1 MRKLYLSILALMLC
15 TMLQAIS
22 WTKPQ
27 FTTTTNPTTGGSTLY
42 YLYHVGQERFLT
54 AGASWGTHA
63 ILDSTG
69 VNALPYEIL
78 YYYQI
83 GYQFHSPN
91 AESQGYLF
99 RELSGTDVFTDY
111 NGHSN
116 SSIRWDIV
124 QNGNG
129 TVGLRTA
136 SNDPVWGSGGSMVTY
151 GQDQYLLGWT
161 PLGVDKDKNGQAL
174 GTNQSVY
181 MLYPGIENYQY
192 EWAFVAENE
201 YNLYNAKLELYTTA
215 EQAEKKGINYKT
227 YSTAYN
233 GSDIDAVKT
242 ATAALKAKIEE
253 SAQEEEEEDNEIGDC
268 IFFTLDDG
276 SSMIFPKK
284 YIEGREEKNGLIY
297 FKLKG
302 DTTVT
307 IAKAR
312 VQSETTEYKGKLPNF
327 ESYKFN
333 NKFNDQLFTDAEG
346 VIDSINHKVTVAVGC
361 IGKRLTPSFKLPDDV
376 KAYIDGVRQHSKETR
391 LRFDKPIHYTL
402 AYPDQYV
409 YKVKK
414 TKNEEWSIPDSEDE
428 WISTKVELTESMLST
443 NAPTNHSDYLGNML
457 DGNHNTIFHSTYGD
471 NMTYP
476 KLNWY
481 EGAYYGDGVSEW
493 PYLQINLPE
502 TMENLKFEYITR
514 NSGSYAPLGLILQA
528 STNGTSWVNVKTF
541 IANDDNLPTTTDA
554 TYTSPVI
561 TWNTSYKYMRLQL
574 TEAQRKNYLVFSE
587 FALYSVVEN
596 PSHGSSEPILISPAE
611 YKKGFQPY
619 GTDYEVTVDFLTD
632 HSTTEYKVPRIDIW
646 FGDSTTW
653 NNNMWIGRYGK
664 TYYED
669 AQIKIDGGGVYP
681 DLEKMA
687 VKIKGRGN
695 STWDDGYDSKNPYRL
710 KFNEKQKPL
719 GMTGGKSWVLLCNKQ
734 AGSMTTNAIAMKVAD
749 MVETRGCNHIVPVE
763 LYVNNQYRGSY
774 NFTEK
779 TGFSNNSIDIKD
791 ETNAVMIE
799 LDTYTDETIYNE
811 TSYGIK
817 TKIKEPDLEDDE
829 PDNLTSTQIMSAFNA
844 LTYDVKYDCEN
855 AKFDVES
862 VVSAMFV
869 TDLVR
874 NEELMHAKSWF
885 IYNTDITSPDSLW
898 NLGPVWDFDWSF
910 GYERGHNYFVT
921 AADIDLFY
929 YMSSSNKGYP
939 FFRDLL
945 RGSEKVKK
953 EYYRLWHHFMNDGR
967 LEELIEYC
975 DDYFQFARLSLEHN
989 QSGVD
994 NSIYYDGYKYTRTG
1008 WGDGNNYATHTT
1020 NAKSWLR
1027 KRAEYIYKN
1036 LDVYDLSDDI
1046 IDPEEDDYGT
1056 PTKIIDVTEL
1066 GERRVNV
1073 YNINGILLRRAVP
1086 YSRFAEGL
1094 QPGIYI
1100 VNGKKIAVGR

>member
-99 RELSGTDVFTDY
+99 RESSGTDVFTDY

-116 SSIRWDIV
+116 SSIRWDII

-161 PLGVDKDKNGQAL
+161 PLGMDKDKNGQAL

-253 SAQEEEEEDNEIGDC
+253 SAQEEKEEENEIGDA
-268 IFFTLDDG
+268 IFFALNDG
-276 SSMIFPKK
+276 STMIFPKK
-284 YIEGREEKNGLIY
+284 YIEDRQEKNGLIV
-297 FKLKG
+297 FSLKG

-307 IAKAR
+307 IAKSHIL
-312 VQSETTEYKGKLPNF
+312 SETTEYKGKLPNF
-327 ESYKFN
+327 ESFKFN

-346 VIDSINHKVTVAVGC
+346 VIDSVNHKVSVTVGC
-361 IGKRLTPSFKLPDDV
+361 IGKRLTPSFKVPDEV
-376 KAYIDGVRQHSKETR
+376 RVYIKGERQYSKESR
-391 LRFDKPIHYTL
+391 PRFDKPVHYTL
-402 AYPDQYV
+402 AYPKQYV
-409 YKVKK
+409 YNVKKVKG
-414 TKNEEWSIPDSEDE
+414 EVWSDPENSGDQ
-428 WISTKVELTESMLST
+428 WISTPLTLTSDMFST
-443 NAPTNHSDYLGNML
+443 NAPSNQANEGPASML
-457 DGNHNTIFHSTYGD
+457 DGNHNTIFHSTWGSG
-471 NMTYP
+471 TYTP
-476 KLNWY
+476 LSWY
-481 EGAYYGDGVSEW
+481 DGAYYGDGISEW
-493 PYLQINLPE
+493 PYLQVELPE
-502 TMENLKFEYITR
+502 PLYQLKFEYTTR
-514 NSGSYAPLGLILQA
+514 SGNNNYAPLSFILQG
-528 STNGTSWVNVKTF
+528 SNNGTSWSEVKTF
-541 IANDDNLPTTTDA
+541 TADADDLPTTPDA
-554 TYTSPVI
+554 TYTSEVV
-561 TWNTSYKYMRLQL
+561 NLGNNYKYLRWQL
-574 TEAQRKNYLVFSE
+574 TSAQRKNYLVFSE
-587 FALYSVVEN
+587 FALYKVEEN
-596 PSHGSSEPILISPAE
+596 PNYTVGEPILISPAE
-611 YKKGFQPY
+611 YKKTFVPY

-632 HSTTEYKVPRIDIW
+632 HETSSVPRIDIW
-646 FGDSTTW
+646 FGDSISW
-653 NNNMWIGRYGK
+653 NENMWIGRYGK
-664 TYYED
+664 TTYED

-681 DLEKMA
+681 DMEKTQ
-687 VKIKGRGN
+687 VQIKGRGN
-695 STWDDGYDSKNPYRL
+695 STWAQYYESKNPYRL
-710 KFNEKQKPL
+710 KFTEKQKPFGL
-719 GMTGGKSWVLLCNKQ
+719 TKGKSWVLLCNKQ
-734 AGSMTTNAIAMKVAD
+734 TGSMTTNAIAMKVAD

-763 LYVNNQYRGSY
+763 LYINNQYRGSY

-779 TGFSNNSIDIKD
+779 VGFSNNSIDIAK
-791 ETNAVMIE
+791 ENEPNATMIE
-799 LDTYTDETIYNE
+799 LDTNTDETIYKEEN
-811 TSYGIK
+811 YGIK
-817 TKIKEPDLEDDE
+817 TKIKEPDLEDATTE
-829 PDNLTSTQIMSAFNA
+829 TNLTSSQIMDAFNA
-844 LTYDVKYDCEN
+844 LTYDVKYNCEN
-855 AKFDVES
+855 AQFDVES
-862 VVSAMFV
+862 VVRAMFV

-885 IYNTDITSPDSLW
+885 IYNEDITADSLW

-910 GYERGHNYFVT
+910 GYERGGKYFIT
-921 AADIDLFY
+921 AADVDLFR
-929 YMSSSNKGYP
+929 YMGSNNIGYP
-939 FFRDLL
+939 FFYDLL

-953 EYYRLWHHFMNDGR
+953 EYYRLWTKYMNNGS

-975 DDYFQFARLSLEHN
+975 DDYFQYARPSLEHN
-989 QSGVD
+989 YTQYFRNGEFYSNVRDGAD
-994 NSIYYDGYKYTRTG
+994 YD
-1008 WGDGNNYATHTT
+1008 THTT
-1020 NAKSWLR
+1020 NAKNWLR
-1027 KRAEYIYKN
+1027 KRANYIYSH

-1046 IDPEEDDYGT
+1046 IDPEDDYGQ
-1056 PTKIIDVTEL
+1056 PDRIDIAKEASRT
-1066 GERRVNV
+1066 VNV
-1073 YNINGILLRRAVP
+1073 YNINGMIVRRQVP
-1086 YSRFAEGL
+1086 YGKFADGL